1 MHMNIQQRIE
11 AFSELGNKIRNISEK
26 EFENLCIHA
35 KNNNSWFVES
45 SIQHALNGINQFL
58 TKSDLERWTSK
69 YSLDNTSKT
78 IGIVMAGNI
87 PLVGFHDLLCILI
100 SGHKAMVKVSSQDEY
115 LMKHICNLLIE
126 LNSEFKKQITF
137 VDRLA
142 NMDAIIATGS
152 DNTSRYFE
160 YYFSKYPNIIR
171 RNRTSVG
178 ILTGEEAE
186 DDLKSL
192 GDDIFTYFGLG
203 CRNVSKI
210 FIPKG
215 YDLNTFFGAIE
226 QFNEVRHHHKYN
238 NNYEYN
244 KSIYL
249 VNNEK
254 HLDNGFLLL
263 KESPDLVSPIS
274 VLYYEYYE
282 TDKALKLTLD
292 KQVEKVQCIV
302 SKKGFLTGSL
312 PFGQAQS
319 PGLDDYADNVDT
331 MKFLESL

>member
-1 MHMNIQQRIE
+1 MNIQQRIE
-11 AFSELGNKIRNISEK
+11 AFSQLGNKIRNISEE

-35 KNNNSWFVES
+35 RNNNSWFVET
-45 SIQHALNGINQFL
+45 SIKHALNGINQFL
-58 TKSDLERWTSK
+58 TKSDLEHWTSK
-69 YSLDNTSKT
+69 YSLNNNSKT

-100 SGHKAMVKVSSQDEY
+100 SGHKAMIKVSSQDEY
-115 LMKHICNLLIE
+115 LMKHICQLLIE
-126 LNSEFKKQITF
+126 LNADFKEQITF

-171 RNRTSVG
+171 RNRTSIG
-178 ILTGEEAE
+178 ILTGEEADE
-186 DDLKSL
+186 DLKSL

-215 YDLNTFFGAIE
+215 YNLNKFFEAVE
-226 QFNEVRHHHKYN
+226 QFNEIRHHHKYN

-263 KESPDLVSPIS
+263 KESTDLVSPIS

-282 TDKALKLTLD
+282 IDKALRQTLS
-292 KQVEKVQCIV
+292 KFEEKIQCIV
-302 SKKGFLTGSL
+302 SKKGSWAGSL
-312 PFGQAQS
+312 PFGQAQC
-319 PGLDDYADNVDT
+319 PNLDDYADNVDT
-331 MKFLESL
+331 MKFIESLK

>member
-1 MHMNIQQRIE
+1 MNIQQRIE
-11 AFSELGNKIRNISEK
+11 DFSELGNKIRNISE
-26 EFENLCIHA
+26 EQFENLCIHA

-100 SGHKAMVKVSSQDEY
+100 SGHKAMIKVSSQDEY

-126 LNSEFKKQITF
+126 LNSQFKKQITF

-178 ILTGEEAE
+178 ILIGEE
-186 DDLKSL
+186 
-192 GDDIFTYFGLG
+192 
-203 CRNVSKI
+203 
-210 FIPKG
+210 
-215 YDLNTFFGAIE
+215 
-226 QFNEVRHHHKYN
+226 
-238 NNYEYN
+238 
-244 KSIYL
+244 
-249 VNNEK
+249 
-254 HLDNGFLLL
+254 
-263 KESPDLVSPIS
+263 
-274 VLYYEYYE
+274 
-282 TDKALKLTLD
+282 
-292 KQVEKVQCIV
+292 
-302 SKKGFLTGSL
+302 
-312 PFGQAQS
+312 
-319 PGLDDYADNVDT
+319 
-331 MKFLESL
+331 

>member
-11 AFSELGNKIRNISEK
+11 AFSELGNKIRNISEE

-58 TKSDLERWTSK
+58 TKSDLERWTSN
-69 YSLDNTSKT
+69 YSLGDTSKT

-100 SGHKAMVKVSSQDEY
+100 SGHKAMIKVSSQDEY
-115 LMKHICNLLIE
+115 LMRYICNLLVE

-178 ILTGEEAE
+178 ILTGEEIGE
-186 DDLKSL
+186 DLKSL

-226 QFNEVRHHHKYN
+226 AFNEVRHHHKYN

-263 KESPDLVSPIS
+263 KESTDLVSPIS

-282 TDKALKLTLD
+282 TDKVLKQTLSNL
-292 KQVEKVQCIV
+292 KEKLQCIV
-302 SKKGFLTGSL
+302 SKKGFWTGSL

-319 PGLDDYADNVDT
+319 PGLDDYADNIDT